1 MGKCIYFQMPG
12 KVYTVAWPSGLR
24 RWFKAPVSS
33 EAWVRIPPL
42 PRASFYKVNDSPI
55 LSSQIEFFFVFFLH
69 SCFYYLW
76 FFIKKRRLIN
86 NERKKQKQTEILE
99 KRPPHRDKEKTLRTF
114 ETPCYTAHFDILTS
128 YFKHNKRFFWK

>member
-1 MGKCIYFQMPG
+1 MAWHLYAKMGKCIYFQMPRTL
-12 KVYTVAWPSGLR
+12 YTVAWQSGLR

-42 PRASFYKVNDSPI
+42 PRVSFYKENDSPI

-69 SCFYYLW
+69 SCFDYLW

-86 NERKKQKQTEILE
+86 NERKKQKQTYSRYSRKDPHTETKKKHSERL
-99 KRPPHRDKEKTLRTF
+99 KPPATRH
-114 ETPCYTAHFDILTS
+114 ILTS
-128 YFKHNKRFFWK
+128 